1 MALIDQIADQCGLFI
16 SDLKAQDNYSV
27 IAEVLTQI
35 DPDSF
40 PVTDWNHFITYLFEK
55 DVAFTSSSQARQTC
69 LEQLNQK

>member
-55 DVAFTSSSQARQTC
+55 DVAFTTAKQAWQTC
-69 LEQLNQK
+69 LEQLDQK

>member
-1 MALIDQIADQCGLFI
+1 MALIDQVADQLGLFI

-27 IAEVLTQI
+27 IAEILTQI

-55 DVAFTSSSQARQTC
+55 DVSFTSSSQARQTC

>member
-55 DVAFTSSSQARQTC
+55 HVAFTTAKQARQTC
-69 LEQLNQK
+69 LEQLDQK

>member
-40 PVTDWNHFITYLFEK
+40 PVTDWNPFITYLFEK
-55 DVAFTSSSQARQTC
+55 DVAFTTAKQARQTC
-69 LEQLNQK
+69 LEQLDQK

>member
-40 PVTDWNHFITYLFEK
+40 PVTDWNTTAWFPMMKSYGLESFYNVFI
-55 DVAFTSSSQARQTC
+55 
-69 LEQLNQK
+69 